1 MKESEINRRE
11 LLKIGVGA
19 VAAAAT
25 VTTVATAATTVA
37 TAATTVPTASYD
49 AFGEPEF
56 SSIGEPGTIRQEH
69 TFDASVD
76 KVWQA
81 LTEPNHLTNWFGI
94 GSSVTPGVGGTIRHS
109 WGEPVIEESTI
120 QIWEPNSWL
129 KVLETT
135 PFGVTFQPSDG
146 PSKMRTIDYKLTAYG
161 NRTMLKF
168 EHAGFGTSPEWVS
181 FQNGVAGCEVFQNS
195 ALGHYVGSHFGEQ
208 RSVSWARVPFSK
220 SYREM
225 WSLLTGANGIL
236 TEGSFKGLSRG
247 DKYSIRAVTGDVFEG
262 VIVSHIPNKQFA
274 GTVENLNNSMLR
286 IVLDRPGVNEA
297 GIWLASWGAQPAA
310 NQTFEWRWTNALQ
323 KLLS

>member
-25 VTTVATAATTVA
+25 VTTVAAATT
-37 TAATTVPTASYD
+37 AATASYD
-49 AFGEPEF
+49 AFDEPEF
-56 SSIGEPGTIRQEH
+56 NLSGEPGTIRQEH
-69 TFDASVD
+69 TLDASVD

-81 LTEPNHLTNWFGI
+81 LTEPSHLTNWFGI
-94 GSSVTPGVGGTIRHS
+94 AASVTAGVGGTMRHS

-120 QIWEPNSWL
+120 QVWEPNSRL

-146 PSKMRTIDYKLTAYG
+146 PSKTRTVDYKLTPSG
-161 NRTMLKF
+161 NRTVLKF
-168 EHAGFGTSPEWVS
+168 EHAGFGTSQEWQR
-181 FQNGVAGCEVFQNS
+181 FQAVVAGCEVAQV
-195 ALGHYVGSHFGEQ
+195 ATLGLYTKSHFGEQ
-208 RSVSWARVPFSK
+208 RSVSWARVPSSK
-220 SYREM
+220 NYREM
-225 WSLLTGANGIL
+225 WSALTGAKGIL
-236 TEGSFKGLSRG
+236 AEGSFKGLSRG

-262 VIVSHIPNKQFA
+262 TVVSHIPNKQFA
-274 GTVENLNNSMLR
+274 GTVENMNNSFLR
-286 IVLDRPGVNEA
+286 IVLDNPGVTEA

-323 KLLS
+323 KALN